1 MVVQWRQ
8 FFVAL
13 FFSLSLAAQ
22 TGGSD
27 SIFTILV
34 APPASAKDVQLR
46 YLLTDDSGSHRFS
59 TKSHAAGD
67 KVIVQNGPEG
77 GSARSLR
84 AIVYAPGCQ
93 FGTIEIADLTAG
105 NRQGDFACKTLGQT
119 QLHGRTNTSGVAQ
132 KDLQVEAFY
141 VIGWAGQFFEIPGGA
156 VSPISVA
163 TGSLQPDGSFTLDLP
178 DFPADPIWAS
188 LSNNAALMFVLEDKA
203 NGQRLATL
211 RAPEDL
217 STAGPQAG
225 ALKIASSYPEVEFA
239 LQLPTGKSDTH

>member
-1 MVVQWRQ
+1 MALPRPR
-8 FFVAL
+8 FFIAFSAL
-13 FFSLSLAAQ
+13 FFSLSLTAQ

-46 YLLTDDSGSHRFS
+46 YLLTDDSGSHRFA

-84 AIVYAPGCQ
+84 AIIYAPGCQ
-93 FGTIEIADLTAG
+93 FGTIEIADLAAG
-105 NRQGDFACKTLGQT
+105 SRQGDFACKTLGKT
-119 QLHGRTNTSGVAQ
+119 ELHGRTDISGFVQ
-132 KDLQVEAFY
+132 KELQVEAFY

-163 TGSLQPDGSFTLDLP
+163 TGSVQPDGSFTMDLP
-178 DFPADPIWAS
+178 DFPSDPLWAS
-188 LSNNAALMFVLEDKA
+188 LSNKATLMFVLVDKT
-203 NGQRLATL
+203 NSQHLATL
-211 RAPEDL
+211 SPPEDL
-217 STAGPQAG
+217 
-225 ALKIASSYPEVEFA
+225 
-239 LQLPTGKSDTH
+239 